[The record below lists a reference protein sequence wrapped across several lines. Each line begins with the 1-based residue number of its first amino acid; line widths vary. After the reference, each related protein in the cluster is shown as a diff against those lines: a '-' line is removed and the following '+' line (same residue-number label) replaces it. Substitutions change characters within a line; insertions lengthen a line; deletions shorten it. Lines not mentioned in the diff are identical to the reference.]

1 MRCFFHRLPAVIA
14 AGWLALSA
22 GAADMPEPTAKG
34 SLRIGEVLFTV
45 RCFDGN
51 WRNFTQ
57 ESPAFTV
64 TGRKTEASRFSLEA
78 GFRHAGFPDGTF
90 SETLER
96 KSPGVYRYRAG
107 FAFASPAKFN
117 DIAFAAAALPVD
129 RFAGRE
135 LVVNGKTKITLP
147 ASYREKS
154 PAALFRGEATE
165 LRFPLADSKLVF
177 RGKFGVLIQDDRAYG
192 HDVYTLRLYF
202 SPARG
207 EVTRTSIDL
216 EIETGRYRSTPLD
229 LTAAANAGFSDETA
243 DDRKGGWTD
252 QGCEN
257 DLSILP
263 LGRQRWNGADFHIID
278 PKQNNGK
285 SCIMLAG
292 PYRHYF
298 ASDAVAGQKRPV
310 QGDYLHLLHA
320 TAWPTPD
327 KTVGT
332 VEVAYTDGTASTVTV
347 TGYDVGN
354 WWGPVPRRSGEV
366 SGPAKTKNRKSA
378 LTVPATRSKT
388 NRSAPSPSGR
398 PACRCGESSRHRSE
412 TARCRGSD
420 GSRT

>member
-252 QGCEN
+252 QGSEN

-263 LGRQRWNGADFHIID
+263 LGR
-278 PKQNNGK
+278 
-285 SCIMLAG
+285 
-292 PYRHYF
+292 
-298 ASDAVAGQKRPV
+298 
-310 QGDYLHLLHA
+310 
-320 TAWPTPD
+320 
-327 KTVGT
+327 
-332 VEVAYTDGTASTVTV
+332 
-347 TGYDVGN
+347 
-354 WWGPVPRRSGEV
+354 
-366 SGPAKTKNRKSA
+366 
-378 LTVPATRSKT
+378 
-388 NRSAPSPSGR
+388 
-398 PACRCGESSRHRSE
+398 
-412 TARCRGSD
+412 
-420 GSRT
+420 